1 MELQQ
6 MNPQFP
12 IYIVSKGRPECL
24 TAQTLKEMGIKHT
37 IICDEDEVG
46 KYNFKHDEVMACPQ
60 SYKDDYDEYWEKT
73 GVTGAGAARN
83 FAWDMSKKLGFSHHW
98 VMDDNF
104 KGFYRLNKNLE
115 GRLTSGTGF
124 KVMEDFVLRYD
135 NIAQAGPNYEQFVK
149 TTDAV
154 PPFVKNTRI
163 YSCILI
169 NNSIPFRWRGRYNE
183 DTDLSL
189 RALKAGWATVQFNAF
204 LADKVT
210 TQRLAGGN
218 HEQFYSKEGTKPKSD
233 MLAEMHPDVAK
244 TVWKFNRWHHT
255 VDYKPFRAN
264 TLGECSHT
272 PTGKVNNYGMRFI
285 KHD

>member
-1 MELQQ
+1 MK
-6 MNPQFP
+6 MNPKFP

-24 TAQTLKEMGIKHT
+24 TAQTLKAMNVPYT
-37 IICDEDEVG
+37 IICDKDEVG
-46 KYNFKHDEVMACPQ
+46 KYNFKHGEENVLPCPQ
-60 SYKDDYDEYWEKT
+60 EYKDWYDEFWPKT

-83 FAWDMSKKLGFSHHW
+83 YAMAQSKLNGYSHHW

-169 NNSIPFRWRGRYNE
+169 NNKIPFKWRGRYNE

-189 RALKAGWATVQFNAF
+189 RLLKSGWATVQFNAF

-218 HEQFYSKEGTKPKSD
+218 HEQFYSKEGTKNKSD

-244 TVWKFNRWHHT
+244 AVWKFNRHHHT
-255 VDYKPFRAN
+255 VDYKPFKNN
-264 TLGECSHT
+264 TLGNCTHI
-272 PTGKVNNYGMRFI
+272 PTGQVNNYGMKFVPF
-285 KHD
+285 K